1 MCTAGTDLYYLP
13 VYRMCTAGTDLYYL
27 PVYRICTAGTD
38 LYYLPV
44 YRMCTAGTD
53 LYYLPVYRM
62 APRLLDRQKAAA
74 AYLEGQRAPIPDDSD
89 HLLVCGR
96 LHKKPTHLKQT
107 QPLFNVSKKDPLAV
121 N

>member
-1 MCTAGTDLYYLP
+1 
-13 VYRMCTAGTDLYYL
+13 
-27 PVYRICTAGTD
+27 
-38 LYYLPV
+38 
-44 YRMCTAGTD
+44 MCTAGTD

-62 APRLLDRQKAAA
+62 APGLLDWQKATA

-96 LHKKPTHLKQT
+96 LHQQAAHLKQT
-107 QPLFNVSKKDPLAV
+107 NPLINVSKKDPLAV